1 MASLSLLSLSLLVLN
16 LAAAVPTKIQDR
28 YYPQSDGNP
37 LQVGVALCYTGSQ
50 FPSIDQWL
58 SFNELFELNKQIMLM
73 FNSQE
78 EVSVIR
84 RSIEE
89 AAEASGLD
97 RYLSNFPDP
106 SYISWRQQHRGPST
120 LRNKWKIELTTPLS
134 LNNSRIILAVMMQE
148 SNGNVRTSAGDG
160 VTPGIMQALGSPD
173 CSGSAWGKCDPST
186 IRNMVMAGVFGTGR
200 TEGLAACFKRYG
212 HAYGPMLRCYNS
224 GSVPDLSDLSKV
236 KYGTPGYVSFVANRL
251 EGFQPRRDC
260 GFGAGIPS
268 LGY

>member
-1 MASLSLLSLSLLVLN
+1 MAFLSLLSLSLLVLK

-97 RYLSNFPDP
+97 
-106 SYISWRQQHRGPST
+106 
-120 LRNKWKIELTTPLS
+120 
-134 LNNSRIILAVMMQE
+134 SRIILAVMMQE